1 MDYKAFVSSTFLDLQ
16 EHRAHV
22 IRELRKAGFF
32 VDPME
37 EWTSAAQK
45 PKVLSVNRL
54 EGCTL
59 CVLLVARRRGHVPTG
74 DELSITQQEVAKAQ
88 ELGIDVLP
96 FLLDDEALWKTEW
109 DERKKDKQLRQWRA
123 DIKDGKSGTS
133 DRFNHEPNSIQIS
146 AALVR
151 WVKEKGEG
159 DVDRKRIALDL
170 YLKLVEQEHGT
181 IQFLGLPQLKDNPN
195 VSIEGLYVEPAL
207 AERQVSPD
215 TDPKDW
221 PPTQPVL
228 DAVAQHRKL
237 VVLGDP
243 GTGKST
249 LVSWIAWRLAR
260 HHHDGASSWIE
271 RLGRLVPLPFV
282 LRNLGIEKGV
292 TWDKLLRAF
301 LDQPLAT
308 LLDLADLPTILQEG
322 RAIIMLDG
330 LDEIGNPAV
339 RRELRDA
346 VWKGMEKLPGC
357 RWLLT
362 SRVVGYDE
370 VNFDHRRPSV
380 GFVESDLEMVATQ
393 LSVVPFND
401 KQVDQFAHNW
411 FVAREETEYK
421 REQSTA
427 DFLQAIRGHE
437 STQRLGRIPI
447 LLTMMA
453 LIHRIEA
460 TLPHGRAR
468 LYAKIAQ
475 AYLETIDQWRKLQRT
490 TEEWTDRRKWL
501 ARVGFEM
508 QRRRSQTNKS
518 SGEILATGDEVR
530 GWIAAAM
537 VESGKKVEPHDAGEF
552 VDYLA
557 KRSGLLLPRGQD
569 QFAFQHLSFQEYF
582 AASLLTQKVVSPLWA
597 RGDMSKTPEGAWQKD
612 LARYANESVWRET
625 LVFLV
630 ELLATEQQDWL
641 PDVRDCLFGKDLAG
655 VGFTPPS
662 EATKRKDDANRNC
675 VVLLARLAIDS
686 QAGFDAA
693 ERERAIHACC
703 HWEMAA
709 QKRHED
715 HFSLHTPTVAQTLL
729 TADKGERLAITQRLV
744 EAAQEFQVIEL
755 NLRGTGVSD
764 VGPLAG
770 LEKLQWLRLDG
781 TEVSNV
787 GPLDG
792 LGQLQWL
799 SLYGTGVSDLTPLVG
814 LKKLSAI
821 YLSEG
826 QTVRIP
832 QPLEKAIRRHYTVRG
847 SE

>member
-37 EWTSAAQK
+37 EWTSAAQE

-59 CVLLVARRRGHVPTG
+59 CVLLVARRRGHVPTRNK
-74 DELSITQQEVAKAQ
+74 LSITQQEVAKAKK
-88 ELGIDVLP
+88 LGIDVLP
-96 FLLDDEALWKTEW
+96 FLLDDDALWKTEW

-123 DIKDGKSGTS
+123 DIKDGKCGTP

-151 WVKEKGEG
+151 WVKEKGKG
-159 DVDRKRIALDL
+159 VDRTRIALDL
-170 YLKLVEQEHGT
+170 YLKLIEQEHGT

-221 PPTQPVL
+221 PPAQPVL
-228 DAVAQHRKL
+228 DAVAKHQKL

-249 LVSWIAWRLAR
+249 LVSWIAWQLAR
-260 HHHDGASSWIE
+260 HHHDGASSWTE

-308 LLDLADLPTILQEG
+308 LLELADLPTILKEG

-330 LDEIGNPAV
+330 LDEIGNLAV

-346 VWKGMEKLPGC
+346 VWNGMKKLPNC

-370 VNFDHRRPSV
+370 VSFDWRTAR
-380 GFVESDLEMVATQ
+380 GGGVESWVEEIATQ
-393 LSVVPFND
+393 RSVVPFND
-401 KQVDQFAHNW
+401 KQVDQFAKNW

-421 REQSTA
+421 REHATT

-437 STQRLGRIPI
+437 STRRLGRIPI

-508 QRRRSQTNKS
+508 QRRRSPKDES

-537 VESGKKVEPHDAGEF
+537 VESGKQVEPHDAGEF

-569 QFAFQHLSFQEYF
+569 QFAFLHLSFQEYF

-597 RGDMSKTPEGAWQKD
+597 RGDMSKTPEGARQTD
-612 LARYANESVWRET
+612 LARYASESMWRET
-625 LVFLV
+625 LIFLV
-630 ELLATEQQDWL
+630 ELLAAEQPDWL
-641 PDVRDCLFGKDLAG
+641 PDVRDCLFGKDLAD
-655 VGFTPPS
+655 VGFTPPRK
-662 EATKRKDDANRNC
+662 ATKKMTEANQNR

-686 QAGFDAA
+686 TAGFDVA

-703 HWEMAA
+703 RWEMAM
-709 QKRHED
+709 QKRSEGRAS
-715 HFSLHTPTVAQTLL
+715 FYFPTVAQTLL
-729 TADKGERLAITQRLV
+729 AADMAERLAITKWLA
-744 EAAQEFQVIEL
+744 EAAQEFHVIRL
-755 NLRGTGVSD
+755 TLHGTGVSD

-770 LEKLQWLRLDG
+770 LGQLQFLDLCG
-781 TEVSNV
+781 TGVNDV
-787 GPLDG
+787 GPLTG
-792 LGQLQWL
+792 LGQLQ
-799 SLYGTGVSDLTPLVG
+799 SLDLCGTGVSDLTPLVG

-821 YLSEG
+821 YLNKG
-826 QTVRIP
+826 QEVRIP
-832 QPLEKAIRRHYTVRG
+832 KTLEEEIRWGAR
-847 SE
+847 